1 MQHCLKNR
9 LTWILVFVI
18 AFDFGITLLGQPST
32 YWHDP
37 HTANEGN
44 PVFAWFMVRGLA
56 PYLAFIVI
64 YMASVVLLVR
74 RLPGQAAIITG
85 LIFLF
90 SHYFA
95 GCTWLDFHFRLNM
108 FGPIIYA
115 AVLSMAL
122 LAVLRPGPNFK
133 CSQLETGREQGQ

>member
-1 MQHCLKNR
+1 MQHYLKNR

-18 AFDFGITLLGQPST
+18 AFDFGITLLGQPSS

-56 PYLAFIVI
+56 SYLGFIVI
-64 YMASVVLLVR
+64 YIASVVLLVR
-74 RLPGQAAIITG
+74 RLPGQSATITG
-85 LIFLF
+85 LIFLL

-95 GCTWLDFHFRLNM
+95 GCTWLDFHFKLNM
-108 FGPIIYA
+108 FGPIVYA

-122 LAVLRPGPNFK
+122 LAVLRSGPLIG
-133 CSQLETGREQGQ
+133 CSTLETSREQSR

>member
-1 MQHCLKNR
+1 MQHHLKNR

-56 PYLAFIVI
+56 SYLAFIVI
-64 YMASVVLLVR
+64 YIASVVLLVR
-74 RLPGQAAIITG
+74 RLPGQSATITG

-95 GCTWLDFHFRLNM
+95 GCTWLDFHFKLNM
-108 FGPIIYA
+108 FGPIVYA
-115 AVLSMAL
+115 TVISIAL
-122 LAVLRPGPNFK
+122 LTVLKSGRFFG
-133 CSQLETGREQGQ
+133 CSKSKTGRERAR

>member
-1 MQHCLKNR
+1 M
-9 LTWILVFVI
+9 I
-18 AFDFGITLLGQPST
+18 AFDFGITLLGQPSS

-44 PVFAWFMVRGLA
+44 PVFAWFMVRGFIF
-56 PYLAFIVI
+56 YFAFIVTYI
-64 YMASVVLLVR
+64 ASVVSLVR
-74 RLPGQAAIITG
+74 MLPKQTAIITG
-85 LIFLF
+85 LIFLL

-95 GCTWLDFHFRLNM
+95 GSTWLDFHFKLNM

-122 LAVLRPGPNFK
+122 LAVLQSGTSAV
-133 CSQLETGREQGQ
+133 CSPSGANRKQVQ